1 LSDDLEGVKITI
13 RFYTETIFL
22 LFLPSKRKTK
32 GKTSSITSIL
42 FSMSGHNKWST
53 IKRKKGAL
61 DAKRSKIFS
70 KIIKDITIAV
80 KESGEDP
87 EHNPRLRLA
96 IANAKG
102 ASMPKEN
109 IQRAINKGS
118 DKDATTLSETTY
130 EGKGP
135 HGIAVFVE
143 CTTDNIQR
151 TVSNVR
157 AYFNKHGGEMGKNGS
172 LNYLFER
179 KGVFVIPKGELN
191 QEEFEME
198 VIDAGAEDI
207 SFEEDLF
214 TITTAMEDF
223 GNMMKKLEQ
232 LQIEPESASL
242 QRIPRTTE
250 TLDFESAKKVL
261 KLIDIIEEDEDV
273 QSVYHNL
280 TLTDELLEQ
289 L

>member
-1 LSDDLEGVKITI
+1 
-13 RFYTETIFL
+13 
-22 LFLPSKRKTK
+22 
-32 GKTSSITSIL
+32 
-42 FSMSGHNKWST
+42 MSGHNKWST

-87 EHNPRLRLA
+87 DHNPRLRLA

-109 IQRAINKGS
+109 IQRAINKGA
-118 DKDATTLSETTY
+118 DKDAATLLETTY

-135 HGIAVFVE
+135 HGIAIFVE

-151 TVSNVR
+151 TVSNIR
-157 AYFNKHGGEMGKNGS
+157 AYFNKHGGELGKNGS
-172 LNYLFER
+172 LNYLFDR
-179 KGVFVIPKGELN
+179 KGVFVIPLGDIKMDD
-191 QEEFEME
+191 FEME
-198 VIDAGAEDI
+198 LIDAGAEDI
-207 SFEEDLF
+207 SFEEETF

-232 LQIEPESASL
+232 LNIEPESASL
-242 QRIPRTTE
+242 QRIPKSTE
-250 TLDFESAKKVL
+250 TLDVDSAKKVL
-261 KLIDIIEEDEDV
+261 KLVDIIEEDEDV
-273 QSVYHNL
+273 QNVFHNL
-280 TLTDELLEQ
+280 ALTDELMEKL
-289 L
+289 

>member
-1 LSDDLEGVKITI
+1 
-13 RFYTETIFL
+13 
-22 LFLPSKRKTK
+22 
-32 GKTSSITSIL
+32 
-42 FSMSGHNKWST
+42 MSGHNKWST

-80 KESGEDP
+80 KESGPDP
-87 EHNPRLRLA
+87 GQNPRLRLG

-102 ASMPKEN
+102 ASMPKET

-118 DKDATTLSETTY
+118 DKDAAALNETSY

-135 HGIAVFVE
+135 HGIAIFVE
-143 CTTDNIQR
+143 ATTDNIQR

-157 AYFNKHGGEMGKNGS
+157 AYFNKYGGELGKNGS

-179 KGVFVIPKGELN
+179 KGIFTVPKGTIN
-191 QEEFEME
+191 QDEFEME
-198 VIDAGAEDI
+198 LIDAGAEDI
-207 SFEEDLF
+207 SLDDDIFTVTTPMEE
-214 TITTAMEDF
+214 F
-223 GNMMKKLEQ
+223 GNMMKKLES
-232 LQIEPESASL
+232 LNIEPESASL

-250 TLDFESAKKVL
+250 TLDTDSARKVL

-273 QSVYHNL
+273 NSVYHNM
-280 TLTDELLEQ
+280 TLTDEMMELL
-289 L
+289 